1 MKSRAPLLN
10 RSGYVLDTQE
20 LRLLQKDGW
29 LSLPLTEI
37 AEVKKPSFATAVVRF
52 TDGRKKS
59 LDLSQL
65 STEAFSAV
73 IDVPK
78 KAVHDH
84 RSAAAQSR

>member
-10 RSGYVLDTQE
+10 RSGYLLDSQK

-29 LSLPLTEI
+29 LSLPLAEI
-37 AEVKKPSFATAVVRF
+37 AELKKPTFASAIVRF
-52 TDGRKKS
+52 TDGKKKS
-59 LDLSQL
+59 LDLSHL

-73 IDVPK
+73 IDALK

-84 RSAAAQSR
+84 RIASAQSR